1 MEITASQLRQA
12 IETHS
17 WTFDDPDAVWVL
29 DWTLNL
35 AQQIADMQ
43 GELSMLRS
51 ERERIGLLMDTLI
64 ANWSDPALAKDS
76 LPAPMNWRQ
85 SARPKCHRL

>member
-17 WTFDDPDAVWVL
+17 WTFDDPDAVWVI

-35 AQQIADMQ
+35 TQQIADMQ
-43 GELSMLRS
+43 GELSWLRS
-51 ERERIGLLMDTLI
+51 ERIGLLMDTLI
-64 ANWSDPALAKDS
+64 ANWRDPGLAKDS
-76 LPAPMNWRQ
+76 VACADELEAVR
-85 SARPKCHRL
+85 AA

>member
-17 WTFDDPDAVWVL
+17 WTFDDPDAVWVV

-35 AQQIADMQ
+35 TQRIADME
-43 GELSMLRS
+43 GELSRLRN

-64 ANWSDPALAKDS
+64 ANWRDPALAKHSVACADE
-76 LPAPMNWRQ
+76 LEAVR
-85 SARPKCHRL
+85 AA

>member
-17 WTFDDPDAVWVL
+17 WTFDDPDAVWVV

-35 AQQIADMQ
+35 TRRIADME
-43 GELSMLRS
+43 GELSMLRN

-64 ANWSDPALAKDS
+64 ANWRDPALAKDS
-76 LPAPMNWRQ
+76 VACADELEAVR
-85 SARPKCHRL
+85 AA